1 MEPFC
6 KCKEFECMRLDI
18 FIIHIF
24 SHETNVVNRS
34 TTYWVESS
42 HLIRL
47 HQIINIAA
55 ESRIKIGAS
64 RQLTAGRFL
73 HPIYTYDPPHALPHN
88 ILVHQKLLS
97 KFYGTLSRE
106 FSRNLVVGKF
116 KKTSQTSNMKLNSCK
131 SCNEIHFRLAQ
142 SIVE

>member
-1 MEPFC
+1 MFLNSMLSWISIGSLVSFAIAIS
-6 KCKEFECMRLDI
+6 KVIRL
-18 FIIHIF
+18 
-24 SHETNVVNRS
+24 
-34 TTYWVESS
+34 TYAVPVESS

-106 FSRNLVVGKF
+106 FPRNLVVGKF